1 MKRPPAWLKK
11 ALFPGGKWAA
21 LLAVLGGGGLYLT
34 FGVLGSDHPFA
45 YFAYVLS
52 AYALTVVVAWIV
64 KTAVPALRRAVH
76 SVPLSHRYLTD
87 SYFKVR
93 SGLVLSLFINLC
105 YAVFKLAYAA
115 LYVSFWD
122 GALAVY
128 KLLLCAV
135 RFHLIRHVPTGP
147 KDKEIA
153 KELVYYRNTGLS
165 LLASEIPLAVIAMEI
180 VLHGQSYHYSGILIY
195 VVALYVFYSFGLA
208 VSNAIRYR
216 KFHSPVLSA
225 AKALNLTTALVGV
238 FTLETAML
246 SSFGGEYEFQLMMT
260 AATGGAVWLLVLCVA
275 VYMVVNA
282 GIQRKRLEQT
292 DRRTSQ

>member
-1 MKRPPAWLKK
+1 MKRTPAWLKK
-11 ALFPGGKWAA
+11 AIFPGGKWAA

-34 FGVLGSDHPFA
+34 FGVLGPEHPFA
-45 YFAYVLS
+45 YFAYALS
-52 AYALTVVVAWIV
+52 AYALTVVVAWTV
-64 KTAVPALRRAVH
+64 KTAIPALRRAIH

-87 SYFKVR
+87 RYFKVR
-93 SGLVLSLFINLC
+93 SGLALSLLVNLC

-147 KDKEIA
+147 RDRDTA
-153 KELVYYRNTGLS
+153 KELVYYRNTGLF
-165 LLASEIPLAVIAMEI
+165 LLASEVPLAVIATEI
-180 VLHGQSYHYSGILIY
+180 VLHGQSYHYSGTLIY
-195 VVALYVFYSFGLA
+195 VVALYVFYSVGLA

-225 AKALNLTTALVGV
+225 AKALNLATALVGV
-238 FTLETAML
+238 FNLETAML
-246 SSFGGEYEFQLMMT
+246 SSFGGEYQFQWTMT
-260 AATGGAVWLLVLCVA
+260 AATGGAVWVLVLCVA
-275 VYMVVNA
+275 AYMVINGA
-282 GIQRKRLEQT
+282 AQRKRLEQT
-292 DRRTSQ
+292 DRRSSQ

>member
-1 MKRPPAWLKK
+1 MKRAPAWLKK
-11 ALFPGGKWAA
+11 AIFPGGKWAA
-21 LLAVLGGGGLYLT
+21 LLAALGGGGLYLT
-34 FGVLGSDHPFA
+34 FGVLGSEHPFA

-52 AYALTVVVAWIV
+52 AYALTVVAAWFV
-64 KTAVPALRRAVH
+64 QTAVPGLRRAIH

-93 SGLVLSLFINLC
+93 LGLALALLINLC

-115 LYVSFWD
+115 LYASFWD

-135 RFHLIRHVPTGP
+135 RFHLIRHVPAGP
-147 KDKEIA
+147 KYRDTG
-153 KELVYYRNTGLS
+153 KELAYYRNTGLF
-165 LLASEIPLAVIAMEI
+165 LLASEVPLAVIAMEI
-180 VLHGQSYHYSGILIY
+180 VLHGQSCHYSGTLIY
-195 VVALYVFYSFGLA
+195 VAALYVFYSLGLS
-208 VSNAIRYR
+208 VSNAVRYR

-246 SSFGGEYEFQLMMT
+246 WSFGGEYLFQQIMT
-260 AATGGAVWLLVLCVA
+260 AATGSVVWALVLCGA
-275 VYMVVNA
+275 VYMVINA
-282 GIQRKRLEQT
+282 GVQQKRLEQT
-292 DRRTSQ
+292 DRRTSK

>member
-1 MKRPPAWLKK
+1 MKRTPAWLRK
-11 ALFPGGKWAA
+11 ALFPGGKWAV
-21 LLAVLGGGGLYLT
+21 LLAVLGGSGLYLT
-34 FGVLGSDHPFA
+34 FGVLGSDHPSA

-52 AYALTVVVAWIV
+52 AYALTVVVAWTV
-64 KTAVPALRRAVH
+64 KTAVPGLRRAVH

-115 LYVSFWD
+115 LYISFWD

-135 RFHLIRHVPTGP
+135 RFHLIRHVPAGP
-147 KDKEIA
+147 KDKDVA
-153 KELVYYRNTGLS
+153 KELVYYRNTGLF
-165 LLASEIPLAVIAMEI
+165 LLASEVPLAVIAIEI
-180 VLHGQSYHYSGILIY
+180 VLHGQSCHYSGTLIY
-195 VVALYVFYSFGLA
+195 VVALYVFYSLGLA
-208 VSNAIRYR
+208 VSNAVKYR
-216 KFHSPVLSA
+216 KFRSPVLSA

-246 SSFGGEYEFQLMMT
+246 SSFGGDYPYQMIMT
-260 AATGGAVWLLVLCVA
+260 PATGGAAWLLVLCAA

-282 GIQRKRLEQT
+282 GIQRKRLEQKK
-292 DRRTSQ
+292 RRISQ

>member
-1 MKRPPAWLKK
+1 MKHTPAWLKK
-11 ALFPGGKWAA
+11 ALFPGGKWVA

-52 AYALTVVVAWIV
+52 AYALTVVVVWIV
-64 KTAVPALRRAVH
+64 KTAAPVLRQAVH
-76 SVPLSHRYLTD
+76 SVPLAHRYLTD

-93 SGLVLSLFINLC
+93 AGLVLSLFINLS
-105 YAVFKLAYAA
+105 YAVFKLGYAV

-135 RFHLIRHVPTGP
+135 RFYLIRHVPTGP
-147 KDKEIA
+147 KDKDIA
-153 KELVYYRNTGLS
+153 KELVCYRNTGLF
-165 LLASEIPLAVIAMEI
+165 LLVSEVPLAVIAVEI
-180 VLHGQSYHYSGILIY
+180 VLHGQSYHYSGTLIY

-208 VSNAIRYR
+208 VSNAVKYR
-216 KFHSPVLSA
+216 KFRSPVLSA

-246 SSFGGEYEFQLMMT
+246 SSFGGDYPYQMIMT
-260 AATGGAVWLLVLCVA
+260 PATGGVVWLLVLCVA
-275 VYMVVNA
+275 VYMVSSA
-282 GIQRKRLEQT
+282 GIQRKRLEQKN
-292 DRRTSQ
+292 RRAFK